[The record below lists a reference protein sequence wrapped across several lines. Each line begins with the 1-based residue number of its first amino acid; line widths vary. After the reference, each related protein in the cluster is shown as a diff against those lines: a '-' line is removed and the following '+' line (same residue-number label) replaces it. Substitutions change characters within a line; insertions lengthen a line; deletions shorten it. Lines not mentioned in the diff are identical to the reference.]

1 MSSHSIKILF
11 VEGDDR
17 EISIINNMINTFFNS
32 QQTNVRVIPIAVGQ
46 NIYMLWKL
54 LKSDD
59 FNSDIIELVRD
70 KVPGASQH
78 LHDCTRQNVDEVY
91 LFFDLDK
98 QQNNLLPNENP
109 DDIMQEMLATF
120 DNETE
125 NGKLYISYPMV
136 EALRD
141 FRDGYCQPF
150 YKCVLLGD
158 DISNDNYK
166 TQTGSTNNNFAQI
179 KRYKSKTWKA
189 IIEFFALRLRCL
201 CDNHN
206 LDFTSYRKNISPQTI
221 WQIQKSKYLDKNE
234 IFVLSAFP
242 EFLLDYF
249 TEVFF
254 ISNTRQ
260 KKPKF
265 LDCPK
270 K

>member
-109 DDIMQEMLATF
+109 DEIKP
-120 DNETE
+120 ET
-125 NGKLYISYPMV
+125 
-136 EALRD
+136 
-141 FRDGYCQPF
+141 
-150 YKCVLLGD
+150 
-158 DISNDNYK
+158 
-166 TQTGSTNNNFAQI
+166 
-179 KRYKSKTWKA
+179 
-189 IIEFFALRLRCL
+189 
-201 CDNHN
+201 
-206 LDFTSYRKNISPQTI
+206 
-221 WQIQKSKYLDKNE
+221 
-234 IFVLSAFP
+234 
-242 EFLLDYF
+242 
-249 TEVFF
+249 
-254 ISNTRQ
+254 
-260 KKPKF
+260 
-265 LDCPK
+265 
-270 K
+270 